1 MAKNFDG
8 DLSKELKNIESFN
21 STFGQG
27 FDFGG
32 NMITGIFKRYE
43 WPDGKYEGLKFEG
56 ATFTAI
62 DFDNKMSIT
71 HSVFKNCTFSKCNW
85 SRSTWE
91 NNTFIGCTFKGHVI
105 GIGSEVND
113 NEFSKVEFNDSKFYN
128 ENGMGSPTIT
138 IEGNNWKG
146 STFNNNEISYFEFKN
161 ETFIDCVF
169 KGNSFKNAYIDTFDA
184 VRPQFVSNK
193 YEEFDLSDGTMDH
206 PYLEGIPYVDINYK
220 KFNFSQVVITDTLTI
235 VPTEIVGQPTYGIG
249 GFSLSGTTID
259 LSKLKGNNFS
269 FTGGSDVLIS
279 DYNDPSNSLVLTS
292 LSNSTVKNIK
302 CDALEIAVSPISNVV
317 FENLELKYGIVMKYG
332 GSLENVVFRNVTM
345 GKGVVFDEAKLKNV
359 TWENVTLTDNPKHV
373 WVKNSTF
380 DTLPPFLEG
389 RKFTDTDDSVFVD
402 GKQFLG
408 DK

>member
-1 MAKNFDG
+1 MGKSFDG
-8 DLSKELKNIESFN
+8 DLGKELKNIDSFN
-21 STFGQG
+21 STFAQG
-27 FDFGG
+27 YDFGG

-43 WPDGKYEGLKFEG
+43 WPDGKYEGLNFVD

-91 NNTFIGCTFKGHVI
+91 NNTFIGCTFKDHTI
-105 GIGSEVND
+105 GLGSEIHEND
-113 NEFSKVEFNDSKFYN
+113 FSEVSFKNSDFNNEVGMGGATIKANKNRWKKSSFENNHFNYFKFVDTEFN
-128 ENGMGSPTIT
+128 E
-138 IEGNNWKG
+138 
-146 STFNNNEISYFEFKN
+146 
-161 ETFIDCVF
+161 CVF
-169 KGNSFKNAYIDTFDA
+169 KENKFENSTIYGFNA
-184 VRPQFVSNK
+184 VRPYFKSNSYDK
-193 YEEFDLSDGTMDH
+193 FDLYDGAIDH
-206 PYLEGIPYVDINYK
+206 PYLEGIPYVDINYT
-220 KFNFSQVVITDTLTI
+220 KFNFNQVVITDTLTI

-249 GFSLSGTTID
+249 GFSLSGATID

-269 FTGGSDVLIS
+269 FTGGEDVSIA
-279 DYNDPSNSLVLTS
+279 DFNDPSKKLVLTS

-302 CDALEIAVSPISNVV
+302 CYALEIAVSPISNVV
-317 FENLELKYGIVMKYG
+317 FENIELEYGIAIKYG

-359 TWENVTLTDNPKHV
+359 TWENVTFKNDPKRI

-408 DK
+408 DN